1 MSSSSCRFIHAGD
14 LHLEQPLDGFDTLPD
29 SLRERIIAAPLA
41 AAERVFE
48 TAILENVDFLLLS
61 GGILHPERAGPQAL
75 QFLCEQFALLQEHN
89 VTVFWGGAAEDGP
102 EQWPTALKLPEN
114 VMRFSAERVA
124 TLHAMRGGEKLA
136 AIHGTCSDVFEP
148 QDYQPDPDSSFN
160 ITLGCAPYLPDSWR
174 PTNMD
179 YWALSGQPQHLDWQG
194 NSRISYCGTTQGR
207 NPDHSGA
214 HGCLL
219 IEIAAE
225 EKIRRQLFP
234 TDVVR
239 FQQEYITWAASESA
253 SKFEDKLVARARH
266 LHSDN
271 GEPPRVITW
280 VIDRDDSTHVP
291 PTSQVLQ
298 QWLTRLRR
306 EFGAQDTPLWT
317 RTITL
322 SGSHEI
328 ASSLLQE
335 QTLLGDYLRVLR
347 EGDLS
352 LSSSEPITLAE
363 FPRNDRQ
370 LLEQIANLGLDR
382 LRHHE
387 VVE

>member
-1 MSSSSCRFIHAGD
+1 MSSSCCRFIHAGD
-14 LHLEQPLDGFDTLPD
+14 LHLEQPLTGLDAFPD
-29 SLRERIIAAPLA
+29 SLRERIVTAPLA

-48 TAILENVDFLLLS
+48 TAILENADFLIFS

-75 QFLCEQFALLQEHN
+75 RFLCEQFALLQEHN
-89 VTVFWGGAAEDGP
+89 VTVFWGGATQDSP
-102 EQWPTALKLPEN
+102 EQWPAALKLPEN
-114 VMRFSAERVA
+114 VLRFSADGVA
-124 TLHAMRGGEKLA
+124 TLHAMREREKLA

-148 QDYQPDPDSSFN
+148 EDYHPDPSCSFN
-160 ITLGCAPYLPDSWR
+160 ITVGCAPCLPDSWR

-194 NSRISYCGTTQGR
+194 NCRVNYSGTTQGR
-207 NPDHSGA
+207 NPDHSGT

-219 IEIAAE
+219 IEIDPQK
-225 EKIRRQLFP
+225 KIKRQLFP

-239 FQQEYITWAASESA
+239 FQQEYVTWAASDSA
-253 SKFEDKLVARARH
+253 SKLEDKLVERARR

-271 GEPPRVITW
+271 GEPPRIVTW
-280 VIDRDDSTHVP
+280 LIEREDSHRAP
-291 PTSQVLQ
+291 PTEQVLQ

-306 EFGAQDTPLWT
+306 EFGEKDTPLWT
-317 RTITL
+317 RTI
-322 SGSHEI
+322 SFPGSHEI
-328 ASSLLQE
+328 ASSLLHE

-347 EGDLS
+347 EGDVCLAA
-352 LSSSEPITLAE
+352 SEPMTLAE

-382 LRHHE
+382 LRHHA
-387 VVE
+387 VE